1 MPTEDREPPEDEITP
16 EQLSAALDRLSRRQR
31 MRMWWLI
38 PLAILVALGTL
49 AELLNLIL
57 GPP

>member
-1 MPTEDREPPEDEITP
+1 MAAEDRKPSEEEMTP

-31 MRMWWLI
+31 MRMWWLV
-38 PLAILVALGTL
+38 PLSFLVALGTL